1 MTVSK
6 IGAAVKR
13 AELQSRVREGV
24 GSAAAGCDITASD
37 N

>member
-24 GSAAAGCDITASD
+24 GSAAGCDITASD